1 MSPPAGRG
9 DQPAVMTGDDEPP
22 AVMPGGPP
30 RRQASSAADDSGR
43 PSRGVSAR
51 QASAAR
57 LPQDLDYR
65 LRGLSAEPADF
76 VPTTPPRRDLPR
88 RRRRRR
94 GPLLAKMAILVMVA
108 VLAGW
113 LVQSFVVQPFSVPG
127 TVMSPTLH
135 AGDRILVVKPGLL
148 AGPVRSGQI
157 IVFRPPGFL
166 PCTVAAGAAGSSD
179 LVLRVVAL
187 PGQTIWSVGGTIFV
201 SGRPL
206 SEKGW
211 YNPRFGQLGST
222 PIPSTTLGASQYYV
236 LGDNRSAACDS
247 RVFGPISKSAIVGEG
262 IALLVRHGH
271 VDLVKL

>member
-1 MSPPAGRG
+1 MSPATGNG
-9 DQPAVMTGDDEPP
+9 DQPAVMTG
-22 AVMPGGPP
+22 GPP
-30 RRQASSAADDSGR
+30 PRQAG
-43 PSRGVSAR
+43 
-51 QASAAR
+51 AAR

-65 LRGLSAEPADF
+65 LRGLSAEPDG
-76 VPTTPPRRDLPR
+76 VIPTTPPRRDLPR

-94 GPLLAKMAILVMVA
+94 GSLLAKMVVLVAVA

-127 TVMSPTLH
+127 TAMSPTLA
-135 AGDRILVVKPGLL
+135 AGDRILVAKPSLL
-148 AGPVRSGQI
+148 TGPIHSGQI
-157 IVFRPPGFL
+157 IVFRSPGFL
-166 PCTVAAGAAGSSD
+166 PCNVAAGAGASND

-187 PGQTIWSVGGTIFV
+187 PGQTIWSVGSTIFV
-201 SGRPL
+201 SGRAL

-247 RVFGPISKSAIVGEG
+247 RVFGPIAKSSILGEG

-271 VDLVKL
+271 VDLGKL